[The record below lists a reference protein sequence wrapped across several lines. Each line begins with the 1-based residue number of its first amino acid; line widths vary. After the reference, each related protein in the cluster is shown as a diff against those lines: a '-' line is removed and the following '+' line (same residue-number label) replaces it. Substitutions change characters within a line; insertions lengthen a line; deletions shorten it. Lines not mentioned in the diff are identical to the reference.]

1 MRNVTLV
8 VLVLILSSN
17 SAHAYIDPGS
27 GSYFLQIIA
36 ASLFAAV
43 FAIGTFWKRIKAA
56 LAVRFSRK
64 HRK

>member
-1 MRNVTLV
+1 MRN
-8 VLVLILSSN
+8 LILVILALIASLK

-56 LAVRFSRK
+56 LAARFSRK
-64 HRK
+64 DRK